1 MINNEIQNTIVHH
14 GARYVSSK
22 FIIKILPGIE
32 NIKTNIDQ
40 FKKAAFKYNKMTIIE
55 KQPQYNSYFLAT
67 EKFNN
72 TISILGQRGTG
83 KTSAMMTLLEEIENN
98 TYFEFESKTKNQY
111 DIINKILNP
120 EEMGEGSDILGWIIT
135 TLENYV
141 ELYLKE
147 DENINN
153 KIIDI
158 ECLHNIS
165 VRHDVENLKEQ
176 IDKLR
181 ISYIASKKEYANL
194 MNANSSSLHEYNQ
207 KVTKMLS
214 EDYNFHENFN
224 KFISNLVNFKRKQN
238 GNSDFN
244 DEEKEP
250 LIYFFFDD
258 VDISSKHCANI
269 LMNIL
274 NFLCHPNIVVFIS
287 GDYDVFEKSMIKYFL
302 NFTNYPQ
309 KEVGDE
315 DIEASRGR
323 SECFLKKVL
332 PPTYR
337 YRIIGYTNEILFNLK
352 YNENSDTTI
361 ESKFQN
367 LNILQLISYVFG
379 IGFKDCDNIGGY
391 LESFVIPD
399 ESIDDVIDIE
409 NNFITNNTDLKNNYI
424 YAYLSVFGKSAR
436 SYMNVYNYLYTK
448 ALEIYTKIKYKKE
461 KIEVN
466 KYWDGQKFSEFVNII
481 LESKYSYSVYHE
493 QINNFLKFRYDQI
506 EDSILI
512 NNIRNLRI
520 DCEELKTLI
529 TNILEEDSKPL
540 IDNKQLEVDSL
551 IMLPILINEIFYN
564 IHRNDYKTRYES
576 VSKRLKN
583 ILCNVIIN
591 SLNKNVQ
598 IIPTNLGMRRTLCI
612 YYRIMSRLTFDDLK
626 DLGKTSFDLT
636 INEFY
641 ISNAKKYVRQ
651 LYYATILL
659 HTSKI
664 TNKQEISEIKY
675 RKLYDLYEKSTFAYV
690 KEEKKSKENLEKIIH
705 QLLKN
710 FFIKNDLEWFNNFKT
725 FSNNINFKYNYVYD
739 YTINKYLDK
748 IKNCKELKIEN
759 KLESLYYFI
768 DRVSS
773 NEEDLENNNLDK
785 YILLLYFILKNKN
798 LSSNVNQKKQFNS
811 YNIGISKNDLEKLI
825 KYMVNT
831 DTVDKL
837 TTYANDIFSKLKKY
851 EKIIL
856 NGDVWNKWK
865 SNSDFKMELIK
876 ILYKFTSEYEKNLNR
891 NYSEDKCKEI
901 ENTQMKGDILEKY
914 FEIYFLI
921 VFILSYLK
929 IKMTV
934 NNYFFNSL
942 NKDLDS

>member
-55 KQPQYNSYFLAT
+55 KQPQCNSYFLVT

-83 KTSAMMTLLEEIENN
+83 KTSAMMTLLEEIKNN
-98 TYFEFESKTKNQY
+98 TYFESKSKTKNQY

-147 DENINN
+147 DKNINN

-165 VRHDVENLKEQ
+165 IRHDVENLKEQ

-315 DIEASRGR
+315 DIEASRGQ

-379 IGFKDCDNIGGY
+379 IGFKDCNNIGGY
-391 LESFVIPD
+391 LESFVIPNV
-399 ESIDDVIDIE
+399 SMDDVIDIG
-409 NNFITNNTDLKNNYI
+409 NNFTKSNTYLKNNYI

-461 KIEVN
+461 NIGVD

-481 LESKYSYSVYHE
+481 LESKYSYSVYRE

-506 EDSILI
+506 EDSILV

-529 TNILEEDSKPL
+529 TSILEEESKPL

-564 IHRNDYKTRYES
+564 IHGKDYKTRYES

-598 IIPTNLGMRRTLCI
+598 IMPTNLGMRRTLCI

-626 DLGKTSFDLT
+626 DLGKTSFNLT
-636 INEFY
+636 TNEFY

-664 TNKQEISEIKY
+664 TNKQEISKIKY
-675 RKLYDLYEKSTFAYV
+675 RKLYDLYEKSTFAYD
-690 KEEKKSKENLEKIIH
+690 KEKTKENLEKIIH
-705 QLLKN
+705 QLLKD
-710 FFIKNDLEWFNNFKT
+710 FFIKNDFEWFNNFKN
-725 FSNNINFKYNYVYD
+725 FSNNINFTYNYVYE
-739 YTINKYLDK
+739 YTINKYLNK
-748 IKNCKELKIEN
+748 IKSCKELKIED

-768 DRVSS
+768 DKVSS
-773 NEEDLENNNLDK
+773 NDEDLENNNLDK

-798 LSSNVNQKKQFNS
+798 LSSRSNQEKQFNL
-811 YNIGISKNDLEKLI
+811 YDIGISEDDLEKLKKHI
-825 KYMVNT
+825 VNNN
-831 DTVDKL
+831 TVDKL
-837 TTYANDIFSKLKKY
+837 EIYANDIFLKLKNY
-851 EKIIL
+851 EKKIL
-856 NGDVWNKWK
+856 EGNIWNKWK
-865 SNSDFKMELIK
+865 TNSDFKMELIE
-876 ILYKFTSEYEKNLNR
+876 IICKFASEYEKILNR

-901 ENTQMKGDILEKY
+901 ESTQIKVMLEKY

-942 NKDLDS
+942 KKDLDL

>member
-1 MINNEIQNTIVHH
+1 
-14 GARYVSSK
+14 
-22 FIIKILPGIE
+22 
-32 NIKTNIDQ
+32 
-40 FKKAAFKYNKMTIIE
+40 
-55 KQPQYNSYFLAT
+55 
-67 EKFNN
+67 
-72 TISILGQRGTG
+72 
-83 KTSAMMTLLEEIENN
+83 
-98 TYFEFESKTKNQY
+98 
-111 DIINKILNP
+111 
-120 EEMGEGSDILGWIIT
+120 
-135 TLENYV
+135 
-141 ELYLKE
+141 
-147 DENINN
+147 
-153 KIIDI
+153 
-158 ECLHNIS
+158 
-165 VRHDVENLKEQ
+165 
-176 IDKLR
+176 
-181 ISYIASKKEYANL
+181 
-194 MNANSSSLHEYNQ
+194 
-207 KVTKMLS
+207 
-214 EDYNFHENFN
+214 
-224 KFISNLVNFKRKQN
+224 
-238 GNSDFN
+238 
-244 DEEKEP
+244 
-250 LIYFFFDD
+250 
-258 VDISSKHCANI
+258 
-269 LMNIL
+269 
-274 NFLCHPNIVVFIS
+274 
-287 GDYDVFEKSMIKYFL
+287 
-302 NFTNYPQ
+302 
-309 KEVGDE
+309 
-315 DIEASRGR
+315 
-323 SECFLKKVL
+323 
-332 PPTYR
+332 
-337 YRIIGYTNEILFNLK
+337 
-352 YNENSDTTI
+352 
-361 ESKFQN
+361 
-367 LNILQLISYVFG
+367 
-379 IGFKDCDNIGGY
+379 
-391 LESFVIPD
+391 
-399 ESIDDVIDIE
+399 
-409 NNFITNNTDLKNNYI
+409 
-424 YAYLSVFGKSAR
+424 
-436 SYMNVYNYLYTK
+436 
-448 ALEIYTKIKYKKE
+448 
-461 KIEVN
+461 
-466 KYWDGQKFSEFVNII
+466 
-481 LESKYSYSVYHE
+481 
-493 QINNFLKFRYDQI
+493 
-506 EDSILI
+506 
-512 NNIRNLRI
+512 
-520 DCEELKTLI
+520 
-529 TNILEEDSKPL
+529 
-540 IDNKQLEVDSL
+540 
-551 IMLPILINEIFYN
+551 MLPILINEIFYN

-591 SLNKNVQ
+591 SLNKNIK
-598 IIPTNLGMRRTLCI
+598 IIPTNLEIRITLCI
-612 YYRIMSRLTFDDLK
+612 YYRIMSILTFDDLK

-710 FFIKNDLEWFNNFKT
+710 FFIKNDIEWFNNFKT

-837 TTYANDIFSKLKKY
+837 ATYANDIFSKLKKY

>member
-1 MINNEIQNTIVHH
+1 
-14 GARYVSSK
+14 
-22 FIIKILPGIE
+22 
-32 NIKTNIDQ
+32 
-40 FKKAAFKYNKMTIIE
+40 
-55 KQPQYNSYFLAT
+55 
-67 EKFNN
+67 
-72 TISILGQRGTG
+72 
-83 KTSAMMTLLEEIENN
+83 
-98 TYFEFESKTKNQY
+98 
-111 DIINKILNP
+111 
-120 EEMGEGSDILGWIIT
+120 
-135 TLENYV
+135 
-141 ELYLKE
+141 
-147 DENINN
+147 
-153 KIIDI
+153 
-158 ECLHNIS
+158 
-165 VRHDVENLKEQ
+165 
-176 IDKLR
+176 
-181 ISYIASKKEYANL
+181 
-194 MNANSSSLHEYNQ
+194 
-207 KVTKMLS
+207 
-214 EDYNFHENFN
+214 
-224 KFISNLVNFKRKQN
+224 
-238 GNSDFN
+238 
-244 DEEKEP
+244 
-250 LIYFFFDD
+250 
-258 VDISSKHCANI
+258 
-269 LMNIL
+269 
-274 NFLCHPNIVVFIS
+274 
-287 GDYDVFEKSMIKYFL
+287 
-302 NFTNYPQ
+302 
-309 KEVGDE
+309 
-315 DIEASRGR
+315 
-323 SECFLKKVL
+323 
-332 PPTYR
+332 
-337 YRIIGYTNEILFNLK
+337 
-352 YNENSDTTI
+352 
-361 ESKFQN
+361 
-367 LNILQLISYVFG
+367 
-379 IGFKDCDNIGGY
+379 
-391 LESFVIPD
+391 
-399 ESIDDVIDIE
+399 
-409 NNFITNNTDLKNNYI
+409 
-424 YAYLSVFGKSAR
+424 
-436 SYMNVYNYLYTK
+436 
-448 ALEIYTKIKYKKE
+448 
-461 KIEVN
+461 
-466 KYWDGQKFSEFVNII
+466 
-481 LESKYSYSVYHE
+481 
-493 QINNFLKFRYDQI
+493 
-506 EDSILI
+506 
-512 NNIRNLRI
+512 
-520 DCEELKTLI
+520 
-529 TNILEEDSKPL
+529 
-540 IDNKQLEVDSL
+540 
-551 IMLPILINEIFYN
+551 MLPILINEIFYN

-705 QLLKN
+705 QLLKK

-837 TTYANDIFSKLKKY
+837 ATYANDIFSKLKKY

-856 NGDVWNKWK
+856 NGNVWNKWK